1 LIQKENR
8 TGELL
13 RFDDWK
19 QLLARAVR
27 RDMDLEV
34 MLNFVFAKVTAF
46 DAATVQDDDQT
57 IVVIQVE

>member
-1 LIQKENR
+1 MTFRYR
-8 TGELL
+8 TRGP
-13 RFDDWK
+13 
-19 QLLARAVR
+19 ARAVR

-34 MLNFVFAKVTAF
+34 MLNFDFAKVTAF